1 MCVCLQFKGKLDR
14 QDRTDEDTRDFS
26 EYDAKEDMIEQCG
39 EQGSD
44 SQERS
49 QSLTSSRAST
59 SRSVQRSA
67 AIKDSNM
74 VPPLLTSQQSRNN
87 LMVVPEQLQQ
97 HLEKP
102 RNQHQEREQF
112 TNWVGTVLQ
121 QLPQNLY
128 RKASRNISNM
138 LHDLLVEASTR
149 QQQQ

>member
-1 MCVCLQFKGKLDR
+1 MCVCLQFKEKHDR
-14 QDRTDEDTRDFS
+14 QDRPDEDTRDFS

-49 QSLTSSRAST
+49 QALTSSRAST

-87 LMVVPEQLQQ
+87 LMVVPEQLLQ

-102 RNQHQEREQF
+102 RNQHREREQL

-128 RKASRNISNM
+128 RKASRNVSNM
-138 LHDLLVEASTR
+138 LHDLLEEASTR